1 MFNILARVRT
11 TFPLIWNAIELS
23 MRWWKCALN
32 FENWIL
38 IGYFGRVAR
47 ASSSLIKYEI
57 SIKFPNLSP
66 LINSMSC
73 HQAGTER
80 LEWRF
85 GNCGNLNLFT
95 AHFLSYTVENF
106 VFRVA
111 LKCSEAFAVA
121 RNELPRWDWICVWN
135 WMEWPKLE
143 LYTVDTESSFE
154 VKTLQ
159 KSYILLLP
167 PPAFSRIKEGKL
179 SSDWTTSK
187 MYFYLLLFLL
197 FSFFAK
203 NQRQNRSSYNVRENL

>member
-1 MFNILARVRT
+1 MEC
-11 TFPLIWNAIELS
+11 LISWRESVPRFHWYGMQLNSRWDDESALWTLKIEYWLDTS
-23 MRWWKCALN
+23 
-32 FENWIL
+32 
-38 IGYFGRVAR
+38 GRVAR

-57 SIKFPNLSP
+57 PIKFPNLSP

-121 RNELPRWDWICVWN
+121 RNELPCWDWISVWN

-143 LYTVDTESSFE
+143 LYTVDRESSFE
-154 VKTLQ
+154 LKTLQ

-167 PPAFSRIKEGKL
+167 PPAFRRIKKRKTFFRLNNIKNVFL
-179 SSDWTTSK
+179 SPTLPS
-187 MYFYLLLFLL
+187 LFV
-197 FSFFAK
+197 FC
-203 NQRQNRSSYNVRENL
+203 